1 MKGDYKLKSND
12 IKNRE
17 DIRALMQKA
26 IKENDTEGFY
36 NALDNMMECIRDDV
50 TQQYEAQLDAMR
62 QDMDRKIL
70 AERGTRQLTS
80 KEKEYY
86 EKLSGALSSRDPKQ
100 ALANIDVVMPHT
112 VVNSVFSELQTAHPL
127 LDIIDFIPSGG
138 AVKLL
143 MNTNGYQEAVWGK
156 LCAEIV
162 QEITGGFKEVD
173 TNLLKLSAFIPV
185 CKAMLE
191 LGPEWLDSFIRQ
203 TLYEAIS
210 NGLEAGIVAGD
221 GNEKP
226 IGMTRQVGDGVTV
239 TGGVYPEKAKIK
251 VSSLDAGT
259 VGNLLALLAVD
270 ANGKPR
276 RLDSLVFIVN
286 SADYYSKVMPA
297 TTIMAPD
304 GTYRNDVMPYPMA
317 VIPTPALDPGE
328 AIIGIAD
335 RYFAAAGTSTDGRIE
350 YSDEY
355 QFLEDN
361 RVYLI
366 KVYANGMPKD
376 NNSFLFLDISDL
388 QPLTYK
394 VTTVTPPDA
403 SDDATLTDIKIGS
416 LTLSP
421 TFAANT
427 TTYTAATTNATNTI
441 AATPANAGATIDI
454 TVGDTVVNNG
464 AAATWATGANTV
476 TIKVTAADGT
486 TTKTYTV
493 TVTKS

>member
-1 MKGDYKLKSND
+1 MKSND

-36 NALDNMMECIRDDV
+36 NAIDNMMECISNDI
-50 TQQYEAQLDAMR
+50 TQQYEAHVEAMR
-62 QDMDRKIL
+62 QETDSKIL
-70 AERGTRQLTS
+70 VERGTRQLTS
-80 KEKEYY
+80 EEKKYY
-86 EKLSGALSSRDPKQ
+86 QALSGALLSLNPKQ
-100 ALANIDVVMPHT
+100 ALANLDVVMPHT
-112 VVNSVFSELQTAHPL
+112 VIDSVFSELQTAHPL
-127 LDIIDFIPSGG
+127 LDLIDFIPSGG

-191 LGPEWLDSFIRQ
+191 LGPEWLDNFIRQ

-251 VSSLDAGT
+251 VSSLDAAT

-297 TTIMAPD
+297 TTVMAPD
-304 GTYRNDVMPYPMA
+304 GTYRNDVMPYPMKI
-317 VIPTPALDPGE
+317 IPTPALNTGE

-394 VTTVTPPDA
+394 VTNVTPPAA
-403 SDDATLTDIKIGS
+403 STDATLTDIKIGS

-421 TFAANT
+421 AFAANT
-427 TTYTAATTNATNTI
+427 TTYTASTTNATNTI
-441 AATPANAGATIDI
+441 VATPANAGSTIDI